1 MINQQIN
8 AEDQEIE
15 SRPKFTL
22 ESLQLAF
29 DQLRAKLKN
38 GQIVEIIHDGSPS
51 QLYNGK
57 FPSDTIKSSPIIFP
71 YEQKKFLDNIL
82 IKINE
87 YLIRIG
93 IWQRHNIE
101 NSQREKQ
108 IGEKQIIYF
117 QLLNSLFLQN
127 KEDVCEFTLEEITA
141 IDLNK
146 LVLIF
151 NYQNIENNPFKYFTK
166 DSLSRWLIDKTSY
179 PNRTNISWENDLA
192 IIFKGFVNE
201 NGDRSI
207 QAFCLTMQ
215 EFKDFFSSDAR
226 VRKNKIIEYISSS
239 KYEIII
245 SLLDNDVIENP
256 FTPEDI
262 NLLLKKILT
271 SNNVN
276 LEIFN
281 WLKKMNASINSQE
294 LEIICLVQYLIKP
307 SSNLAKLL
315 KDFDEQMPGES
326 SSIDHNALISI
337 RNILNLLKDTDSY
350 KDFQNKLEFD
360 DSIRSLFEYSRTN
373 ISKLL
378 VRSMVLAIQK
388 GDSRTIE
395 FFLKRSY
402 FSKDFYSEFLV
413 KNNFRE
419 EDNLLLTALKKGN
432 HEIIKMLSSHVS
444 LDIVDSYKNNALAI
458 AINLGNAKLAKFI
471 VDENLISNL
480 NQANISKETPYLLAL
495 KNSQDELAISIKDKI
510 DPRELQR
517 TNYNF
522 LANIASGFTRFNH
535 EDTRLIQKILD
546 QFPSDESSKII
557 KDKLMIL
564 ASKNGN
570 KKMVEL
576 LISKGGDVN
585 AVDENGISALQH
597 SVMRKNIGTTQI
609 MLRNSVDINYSNP
622 LNNSAI
628 LYAIASQ
635 NNEITELLLKSNPNL
650 SMLGE
655 RIEVSP
661 RSCFSL
667 LKNPICKI
675 TINSDNP
682 QQENQIIISNP
693 DMIKL
698 VRRLMRQPSSQQPSS
713 QSINSSASSLVI
725 TTERSSNLG

>member
-15 SRPKFTL
+15 SRPKLTL
-22 ESLQLAF
+22 ESLQLVF
-29 DQLRAKLKN
+29 DQLRVKLKN

-57 FPSDTIKSSPIIFP
+57 FPSDTIASSPIIFSD
-71 YEQKKFLDNIL
+71 EQKKFLDNIL
-82 IKINE
+82 IKIDE
-87 YLIRIG
+87 YLIRIK
-93 IWQRHNIE
+93 IWQRYYIE
-101 NSQREKQ
+101 NSQHEKQ

-226 VRKNKIIEYISSS
+226 VRKNKIMEYISSS

-245 SLLDNDVIENP
+245 SLFDNDVIENP

-271 SNNVN
+271 SDNVN

-315 KDFDEQMPGES
+315 NDFNKEMLGES
-326 SSIDHNALISI
+326 SSIDHAGLLSAE
-337 RNILNLLKDTDSY
+337 NILSLLRDTDS
-350 KDFQNKLEFD
+350 FQAFQDKFRD
-360 DSIRSLFEYSRTN
+360 DYSIRSLFEYSRTN

-378 VRSMVLAIQK
+378 VRSIILAIQI
-388 GDSRTIE
+388 GDSKSIAL
-395 FFLKRSY
+395 FLKRSY

-419 EDNLLLTALKKGN
+419 EDNLLLNALKKGN
-432 HEIIKMLSSHVS
+432 HEIIKMLSCYVS
-444 LDIVDSYKNNALAI
+444 LDSVDSYKNNALAI
-458 AINLGNAKLAKFI
+458 AIHLGNAELAKFI
-471 VDENLISNL
+471 LDENLISNL
-480 NQANISKETPYLLAL
+480 NQANINQETPYLLAL

-510 DPRELQR
+510 NPIELQR

-522 LANIASGFTRFNH
+522 LANLISFRSNQATENIA
-535 EDTRLIQKILD
+535 LAKIILY
-546 QFPSDESSKII
+546 QFQNDESSKIF

-585 AVDENGISALQH
+585 AIDENGISTLQH
-597 SVMRKNIGTTQI
+597 SVMRKDIATTQI
-609 MLRNSVDINYSNP
+609 LLINSVDINYSNP

-628 LYAIASQ
+628 LYAIASK

-650 SMLGE
+650 SMLNE

-682 QQENQIIISNP
+682 QQENQITISNSK
-693 DMIKL
+693 MIKL
-698 VRRLMRQPSSQQPSS
+698 VRRLMRQPSSQ
-713 QSINSSASSLVI
+713 SINSSSASSLVI
-725 TTERSSNLG
+725 TTQRSSDLG